1 MTIRFET
8 RVAASHA
15 SDLQDVTQTLELSYS
30 QRTRSRLAVLLPDGQ
45 GAAIVLPARE
55 FMVPGDVLVS
65 VCGQERVR
73 ILAAAESL
81 MRIEASDAFALMRVV
96 YHLANRHVRAMLT
109 REAVYIEPDTV
120 LADMVTRL
128 GATVSSVQACFMPES
143 GAYAGGHHHHHAE
156 QASEDA
162 QMGNIGEVLSRQAHG
177 DHGASSGSNL
187 VGSA

>member
-8 RVAASHA
+8 RISVGQAR
-15 SDLQDVTQTLELSYS
+15 DLQDVTQTLELTCS

-55 FMVPGDVLVS
+55 FMAPGDVLLS
-65 VCGQERVR
+65 VCGQERVL
-73 ILAAAESL
+73 IQAAAESL
-81 MRIEASDAFALMRVV
+81 MRIEACDAFALMRVV

-109 REAVYIEPDTV
+109 HEAVYIEPDTV

-128 GATVSSVQACFMPES
+128 GATVSSVQTCFMPES
-143 GAYAGGHHHHHAE
+143 GAYAGGHQHHGE
-156 QASEDA
+156 QAPEDA

-177 DHGASSGSNL
+177 DHDKHTGSS
-187 VGSA
+187 

>member
-1 MTIRFET
+1 
-8 RVAASHA
+8 
-15 SDLQDVTQTLELSYS
+15 
-30 QRTRSRLAVLLPDGQ
+30 VLLPDGQ